1 MSIGLLLLIGLASAM
16 PDAAALSD
24 AGREDE
30 GVALLA
36 AQLPDST
43 AALTAV
49 LLSRPPR
56 LAWVPLAEALS
67 AHTDAPSVAAWLAAS
82 RMRAPAQRAQG
93 LAELTRLT
101 ARWPDDAAVRD
112 LAAEGMLMVGQVSRA
127 AALAPGV
134 VTGPCRSLD
143 AVRACA
149 AERSRD
155 PAVAE
160 AILEAALPRV
170 SRAERARILTDL
182 ARLERR
188 LGRDGE
194 AATHLQAALAIRP
207 GDATIITSLID
218 ARLAISQVDAARALL
233 TDPSGAAARRV
244 EAVRRLIGIDPEVD
258 TAAVIAAFSLA
269 PDHPRVIAAEAHRL
283 LAAGAGEAAMALL
296 APALSQ
302 HGVQEPLLSLYTW
315 GAVLT
320 GQPERAE
327 AVLRRGLQSARDPA
341 AWSARLEELS
351 RHMVIAAEADKA
363 AGRSTAAID
372 RYQLASTLTADPVS
386 GLIGLAGA
394 LWASGDLRGA
404 ERAYARAAE
413 VRPDDQNIL
422 VDRVRLL
429 QARDA
434 LEEARMLLI
443 ASGQT
448 SPQLRSLEQELEI
461 GARARPARRASSEGR
476 HEEAVERYRSLE
488 LEYPGS
494 PLLLHELADV
504 LLVLGRYEAAA
515 VTYARA
521 QLQAP
526 DDPWLRLG
534 EASAWLAAGD
544 LTATR
549 QLISDIEP
557 TGDLQVAAALE
568 SMGLSLRRGEAAAE
582 MMAGRDAEALSIYAA
597 LYAEQPDDP
606 WTLLGIAGLYGRD
619 QQHGLAY
626 TFYQA
631 AWLQDPTDPT
641 LQEGRVTAYLS
652 VGALE
657 EAQSAAAALL
667 QSHPSDHHLQL
678 VQAVARRQ
686 FLRRVDE
693 AAAQGRT
700 TLAAEQLRARL
711 AGYPGDTAV
720 RTRYAA
726 LLLEQGAAEAALDEA
741 LEVLRAVPDSPEAL
755 GVLRSAGATLSRSDL
770 VRARFEAAGAD
781 WTQAELPLLEL
792 AVITEAA
799 AKLAAEGRRREAV
812 AQLEEAQRRH
822 GNAEPR
828 GWVIL
833 GAGWLHIAEPV
844 RAQGAFETALS
855 LAPGDPDAIIGRSG
869 ALQSQGRTRAA
880 VRMVAA
886 QWQATA
892 DPRIGTELVRLY
904 CALGRRAEAET
915 LEATLARMP
924 AVRVSRSSLVRLEPP
939 SGQVIPEPVALAVA
953 APTAP
958 TAPESPPLVGW
969 DLGTGMIQRPGEPG
983 LQQLTVQLGTLAAD
997 LHTDTRLRLGAEITP
1012 LQIDDGVTTVTGT
1025 AVSGR
1030 VGVRAGAVSA
1040 AVRLG
1045 STPLGL
1051 IAPPR
1056 LMWDGSLTA
1065 SIAGDFTATLSANR
1079 APVTD
1084 SATSWLSGVT
1094 DTWSGGQLIYA
1105 PSAELGILGRVGE
1118 STGGGIETLPWN
1130 QAMAWG
1136 IWPVQERDRFTL
1148 SAWAEGMVLLHDRQI
1163 DGFEVGQAGVFS
1175 PRGYYAA
1182 AGRLLG
1188 SWRSPDDQLGLCGVA
1203 GLGPQYILGAETLYL
1218 GPGTWMGYSL
1228 EAQLSLRVTEALT
1241 ARGGYHISG
1250 TWGRWYQS
1258 LALLQIGTG
1267 AASPSPTVSSMVH
1280 GPPLVEPRA
1289 CLGKSP

>member
-1 MSIGLLLLIGLASAM
+1 MFLLIGLASAM

-24 AGREDE
+24 AGRVDE

-43 AALTAV
+43 AALTAA
-49 LLSRPPR
+49 LLSHPPR
-56 LAWVPLAEALS
+56 LAWVSLAEALS
-67 AHTDAPSVAAWLAAS
+67 AHTDAPSVAAWHAAA
-82 RMRAPAQRAQG
+82 RMRDPAQRVQG
-93 LAELTRLT
+93 RAELARLA
-101 ARWPDDAAVRD
+101 ARWPDDIVVRN
-112 LAAEGMLMVGQVSRA
+112 LTAEGMLMVGQISQA
-127 AALAPGV
+127 SMLAPDV
-134 VTGPCRSLD
+134 VGASCRSLD
-143 AVRACA
+143 MARACA
-149 AERSRD
+149 AERAHD

-160 AILEAALPRV
+160 AILESALSRV
-170 SRAERARILTDL
+170 SRAEKARILTDL

-207 GDATIITSLID
+207 EDAAIIAPLID

-233 TDPSGAAARRV
+233 TDASGEAARRV
-244 EAVRRLIGIDPEVD
+244 EAVGRLIGTDPAVD
-258 TAAVIAAFSLA
+258 TAAVTAAFSLA

-283 LAAGAGEAAMALL
+283 LAGEAGEEAMALL
-296 APALSQ
+296 APALSR

-315 GAVLT
+315 GAVIT

-327 AVLRRGLQSARDPA
+327 AVLRRGLQSARDPEG
-341 AWSARLEELS
+341 WSARLEELS
-351 RHMVIAAEADKA
+351 RYMMIAAEADKA
-363 AGRSTAAID
+363 AGRSAEAID
-372 RYQLASTLTADPVS
+372 RYQLASALTSDSAS
-386 GLIGLAGA
+386 GLVGLAGA

-404 ERAYARAAE
+404 ERAYARAAQL
-413 VRPDDQNIL
+413 RPEDPGIL
-422 VDRVRLL
+422 IDRVRLL
-429 QARDA
+429 QSRDA

-448 SPQLRSLEQELEI
+448 APQLQALELELEI
-461 GARARPARRASSEGR
+461 GARARPARRASAEGR
-476 HEEAVERYRSLE
+476 HEEAVERYRALE

-504 LLVLGRYEAAA
+504 LLVLGRHEAAA

-521 QLQAP
+521 QRQAP
-526 DDPWLRLG
+526 DDLWLRLG
-534 EASAWLAAGD
+534 EASAWLAAGE
-544 LTATR
+544 LTNAR
-549 QLISDIEP
+549 QIIDDIEP
-557 TGDLQVAAALE
+557 AGDLQVADALQAT
-568 SMGLSLRRGEAAAE
+568 GLSLRRGEASAA
-582 MMAGRDAEALSIYAA
+582 MAAGRHAEALSIYAA
-597 LYAEQPDDP
+597 LYAEQPSDP

-626 TFYQA
+626 AFYQA
-631 AWLQDPTDPT
+631 AWLQEPTDPT
-641 LQEGRVTAYLS
+641 LQEGRITAFLS
-652 VGALE
+652 MGELA
-657 EAQSAAAALL
+657 EARLAAAALL
-667 QSHPSDHHLQL
+667 QSHPSDRHFLL

-693 AAAQGRT
+693 AAALGRMA
-700 TLAAEQLRARL
+700 LAEEQLRARL
-711 AGYPGDTAV
+711 NGHPGDTAV
-720 RTRYAA
+720 RARYAA
-726 LLLEQGAAEAALDEA
+726 LLLEQGAAAAALNEA
-741 LEVLRAVPDSPEAL
+741 LTVLRAVPDSPEAL
-755 GVLRSAGATLSRSDL
+755 GVLRSAGAMLSRAEL
-770 VRARFEAAGAD
+770 VRDRFAAAGAD

-799 AKLAAEGRRREAV
+799 AKLAAAGRHREAV

-828 GWVIL
+828 CWVIL
-833 GAGWLHIAEPV
+833 GAGWLQLAEPI

-855 LAPGDPDAIIGRSG
+855 LAPGDPDAIAGLSG
-869 ALQSQGRTRAA
+869 ALQSQGRTRDA
-880 VRMVAA
+880 VRMASA

-892 DPRIGTELVRLY
+892 DPQIGTELVRLY
-904 CALGRRAEAET
+904 RVLGRRAEAEA
-915 LEATLARMP
+915 LEATLARTP
-924 AVRVSRSSLVRLEPP
+924 AVRAPRTSLVRLALP
-939 SGQVIPEPVALAVA
+939 SGQSIPEPVEPIEPVESVEPEVA
-953 APTAP
+953 
-958 TAPESPPLVGW
+958 PLVGW
-969 DLGTGMIQRPGEPG
+969 DLGAGMIQRPGEPG
-983 LQQLTVQLGTLAAD
+983 LQQLTVQLGTLAAE
-997 LHTDTRLRLGAEITP
+997 LRTGSRLRLGAEITP
-1012 LQIDDGVTTVTGT
+1012 LQINDGLTTVTGT

-1030 VGVRAGAVSA
+1030 VGIRAGDLSA

-1051 IAPPR
+1051 IDPPR
-1056 LMWDGSLTA
+1056 LMWDGALTT
-1065 SIAGDFTATLSANR
+1065 SIAGDFTATLSTTR

-1105 PSAELGILGRVGE
+1105 PSAELGILGRIGE

-1130 QAMAWG
+1130 QAMVWG

-1148 SAWAEGMVLLHDRQI
+1148 SAWTEGMVLLHDRQI
-1163 DGFEVGQAGVFS
+1163 DGFDVGQAGVFS

-1188 SWRSPDDQLGLCGVA
+1188 EWRSQDDQLGLCGVA
-1203 GLGPQYILGAETLYL
+1203 GLGPQHIIGAETLYL

-1228 EAQLSLRVTEALT
+1228 EAQLSLRVTETLT

-1258 LALLQIGTG
+1258 LALLQVGTG

-1289 CLGKSP
+1289 CLGADP